1 MQIAQARHICCA
13 TSDSTNDGLQQRDVF
28 DYPTIQRCMVD
39 LDAALFHHLLEPSMA
54 DWIGHIPADAP
65 QNHLTFK
72 MATIEL
78 DHRAD
83 WLGPSLAIIPRVKS
97 WIVRFFDGA
106 NEPTCALSTIAFL
119 GLRVGYCRDIYMAIY
134 PRSRGAHQSRQD
146 FIGPGSGSTRPSIL
160 IVCSQPSPK

>member
-1 MQIAQARHICCA
+1 
-13 TSDSTNDGLQQRDVF
+13 
-28 DYPTIQRCMVD
+28 MVG
-39 LDAALFHHLLEPSMA
+39 LDAALFHHLLEPSMV

-78 DHRAD
+78 DHRAV
-83 WLGPSLAIIPRVKS
+83 WLGPSLSIIPRVKS

-119 GLRVGYCRDIYMAIY
+119 GLRVRLL
-134 PRSRGAHQSRQD
+134 PRHIHGNLSAKPRRASKSARFYRFRFGIDEAFDFNRALLAVAEIIEVDVLAPTSSRTAMSFALRASS
-146 FIGPGSGSTRPSIL
+146 GPPG
-160 IVCSQPSPK
+160 